1 MSIDPFA
8 SILERSLRS
17 ITTPRI
23 PRRVISRLLEAL
35 CEANAAWEELVKQ
48 HEASE
53 PQFKLHRVGDSAG
66 AKPRLL
72 YTSPNA
78 DNVKPLEEQTGLD

>member
-1 MSIDPFA
+1 M
-8 SILERSLRS
+8 RS

-53 PQFKLHRVGDSAG
+53 PQFKLIDPTPRLEELHRVGDSAG